1 MPTDLCSLQED
12 DRSFS
17 ECRAQEFS
25 GSLFQEIHTMTS
37 TISQGTLYPHQYPES
52 ATRKLIHRGLLPDA
66 PSFLQSAIHYETLA
80 GSRAYG
86 VADTAIHDIL
96 PDFDVCGFA
105 VPPKEMIFKHLTGWI
120 PGFHSEPPGFDH
132 WSRSDISEYPPDR
145 VSGGNRILQ
154 PSPNLGSVAAT
165 LAAAVSLSDTA
176 SELATIEIG
185 SAKLQYSESQ
195 HHSHPARVWDL
206 QIFSI
211 VRFFE
216 LGRQSC
222 PNIIEALFAPEDCV
236 LFCTDVGQLAR
247 LNRRLFLSCEVAKK
261 FRAFAR
267 NQLKRLLSSRLPPS
281 AHKAGI
287 PPAEDYDLK
296 CAYHVARLLDQAE
309 QVLLYGDLDLRNSR
323 DSLREIRRGEWRLRD
338 VLSLAGKKES
348 RLDRLLSQTSLPDF
362 PDPGPLQRLLCRCL
376 ETCYA

>member
-17 ECRAQEFS
+17 ECPAQEFS
-25 GSLFQEIHTMTS
+25 GSLFQEIYTMTR
-37 TISQGTLYPHQYPES
+37 TISEGILRHQVHPES

-86 VADTAIHDIL
+86 VADTAIHNTP

-105 VPPKEMIFKHLTGWI
+105 IPPKEMIFKHLTGWI
-120 PGFHSEPPGFDH
+120 PGFHSEPPGFDQ
-132 WSRSDISEYPPDR
+132 WSRSDISEYLPEVAAGVNSIVQPPPNHDAVAAAMAAATV
-145 VSGGNRILQ
+145 VSG
-154 PSPNLGSVAAT
+154 T
-165 LAAAVSLSDTA
+165 VS
-176 SELATIEIG
+176 EMICMEIG
-185 SAKLQYSESQ
+185 SAPRQSSEAQ
-195 HHSHPARVWDL
+195 HPTHPERVWDL

-216 LGRQSC
+216 LGRQSS
-222 PNIIEALFAPEDCV
+222 PNIIESLFAPEDCV

-247 LNRRLFLSCEVAKK
+247 LNRRLFLSCEVVKK

-267 NQLKRLLSSRLPPS
+267 NQLKRLLNLRIQSSADS
-281 AHKAGI
+281 AEMY
-287 PPAEDYDLK
+287 PAENYDLK
-296 CAYHVARLLDQAE
+296 CAYHVTRLLDQAE
-309 QVLLYGDLDLRNSR
+309 QVLLYSDLDLRNSR
-323 DSLREIRRGEWRLRD
+323 DSLREIRRGEWPLRD

-362 PDPGPLQRLLCRCL
+362 PDPGPLQQLLCRCL
-376 ETCYA
+376 ESCYA

>member
-1 MPTDLCSLQED
+1 MP
-12 DRSFS
+12 R
-17 ECRAQEFS
+17 
-25 GSLFQEIHTMTS
+25 
-37 TISQGTLYPHQYPES
+37 TISEATIRHHAHPES

-66 PSFLQSAIHYETLA
+66 PPFLQSAIHYETLA

-86 VADTAIHDIL
+86 VADTAIHCNQ

-132 WSRSDISEYPPDR
+132 WSRSDIPEYLPENCGSTNRNLQRSPNPNY
-145 VSGGNRILQ
+145 VSGSETMAG
-154 PSPNLGSVAAT
+154 
-165 LAAAVSLSDTA
+165 AAAVSDTA
-176 SELATIEIG
+176 SELATMEIG
-185 SAKLQYSESQ
+185 SANPQYSDPERLTQIS
-195 HHSHPARVWDL
+195 RVWDL

-216 LGRQSC
+216 LGRQSS

-236 LFCTDVGQLAR
+236 IFCTEVGLMAR
-247 LNRRLFLSCEVAKK
+247 LNRRLFLSCEVVKK

-281 AHKAGI
+281 AYAAGN
-287 PPAEDYDLK
+287 PPAQNYDIK
-296 CAYHVARLLDQAE
+296 CAYHVTRLLDQAE
-309 QVLLYGDLDLRNSR
+309 QVLLHGDLDLRNSR
-323 DSLREIRRGEWRLRD
+323 DSLREIRRGEWPLRD

-348 RLDRLLSQTSLPDF
+348 RLDRLLNQTSLPDF
-362 PDPGPLQRLLCRCL
+362 PDPDSLRRLLCRCL
-376 ETCYA
+376 ETSYE

>member
-1 MPTDLCSLQED
+1 MTAASQRFLHRNS
-12 DRSFS
+12 
-17 ECRAQEFS
+17 A
-25 GSLFQEIHTMTS
+25 GSLFQEFHTMTP
-37 TISQGTLYPHQYPES
+37 TISEGTLRHKAHSDS
-52 ATRKLIHRGLLPDA
+52 ATRQLIHRGLLPDA
-66 PSFLQSAIHYETLA
+66 PSFLQSSIHYETLA

-86 VADTAIHDIL
+86 VADTAIHNIL

-132 WSRSDISEYPPDR
+132 WSRSDISEYPPES

-154 PSPNLGSVAAT
+154 PSPNHDSVAAT
-165 LAAAVSLSDTA
+165 LAANVSLSDTA

-185 SAKLQYSESQ
+185 SANLQYSESQ

-206 QIFSI
+206 QVFSI

-247 LNRRLFLSCEVAKK
+247 LNRRLFLSCEVVKK

-267 NQLKRLLSSRLPPS
+267 NQLKRLLNSRLPPG
-281 AHKAGI
+281 AYAAGI
-287 PPAEDYDLK
+287 SPAEIYDLK
-296 CAYHVARLLDQAE
+296 CAYHVTRLLDQAE

-323 DSLREIRRGEWRLRD
+323 DSLREIRRGEWPLRD

-348 RLDRLLSQTSLPDF
+348 RLDRLLSQSSLPEY
-362 PDPGPLQRLLCRCL
+362 PDPGPLRRLLLNCL